1 MIIKKIIVDNYA
13 SYKHEIIEFDKLGN
27 SPYLLCGN
35 NGSGK
40 TTIIEMITTALFNR
54 CRGVDQKGAG
64 MDELIHTGCDSFKIE
79 LEFILNNIDYIIIR
93 ERNKKSQKLKLFING
108 EDKSGKLMET
118 QQMIN
123 NIIKLD
129 YDSFMDTVI
138 IAQGQ
143 SASFM
148 NKPPIERKKVI
159 AQILDLNKYD
169 ILESYTKDIK
179 KDLKSVLTIQD
190 SKINELFNII
200 KNKEKYNIEIVS
212 LKNDIINI
220 GNKINK
226 LENDLENELT
236 EKAKYDE
243 LKKQQLTLINRKNT
257 ITNNID
263 KLKNNIILCEK
274 SINDSL
280 KKIKLKETV
289 LNNIDSCTNDID
301 ELQNKLTKLGEN
313 KASLSTKNGILQAS
327 IDELKNKAIRL
338 KDYNEAICEFCGQNI
353 TSQYKEK
360 HLKQMFVEAKGYK
373 STLNKN
379 NEQLTIIND
388 SINDTKN
395 KLNSLRIKLNKLN
408 NDKIEI
414 IQCETKLENYNN
426 KLIELQ
432 ERLEQENQYLIEMN
446 NVKLVNLESKTF
458 KDINIKNSL
467 NQLRYELTNKNN
479 RLYILENEIKKIEK
493 NEIEYK
499 NIKSEYDNNKK
510 LFSNYELL
518 QKAWSKN
525 GIQALIIDNI
535 LPKIENEIN
544 KYLNILSNGE
554 IFIKFE
560 TQKIA
565 KNGNLNE
572 TLDIIVSDS
581 NGSRPYERYSGGQ
594 RTRIDFAF
602 HIGLAKFLTKQ
613 SGVNIDF
620 FVIDEGL
627 GTLDTDGRDSVLETI
642 QNLNSIFKQI
652 FIISHIDDIKESF
665 ATKILVTNNKDEGS
679 KVNLLK

>member
-13 SYKHEIIEFDKLGN
+13 SYKHEVIEFDKLGN

-190 SKINELFNII
+190 GKINELFNII

-257 ITNNID
+257 IINNID

-289 LNNIDSCTNDID
+289 LDNIDSCTNDID

-338 KDYNEAICEFCGQNI
+338 KDYNEATCEFCGQNI

-446 NVKLVNLESKTF
+446 NVKLVNLENKIF

-479 RLYILENEIKKIEK
+479 RLSILENEIKKIEK

-602 HIGLAKFLTKQ
+602 HLGLAKFLTKQ
-613 SGVNIDF
+613 SRSYIDF

>member
-13 SYKHEIIEFDKLGN
+13 SYKHEVIEFDKLGN

-54 CRGVDQKGAG
+54 CRGVDQKGTG

-79 LEFILNNIDYIIIR
+79 LEFVLNNIDYIIIR

-190 SKINELFNII
+190 GKINELFNII

-257 ITNNID
+257 IINNID

-280 KKIKLKETV
+280 KKIKLKDTI
-289 LNNIDSCTNDID
+289 LDNIDSCTNDID
-301 ELQNKLTKLGEN
+301 KLQNELTKLGEN

-353 TSQYKEK
+353 TPQYKEK

-373 STLNKN
+373 NTLNKN
-379 NEQLTIIND
+379 NEQLTVIND
-388 SINDTKN
+388 SINNTKN

-446 NVKLVNLESKTF
+446 NVKLVNLENKIF

-479 RLYILENEIKKIEK
+479 RLSILENEIKKIEK

-613 SGVNIDF
+613 SGTNIDF